1 MKREREAE
9 AVEWMWDILQAL
21 RASGVAEEFFFH
33 GTSDQHL
40 DAILKQVLLTTDVLM
55 DDGEGEEYWAQG
67 TYWATPRLAANYAI
81 DTILERDVDKITQPI
96 LVAVLR
102 EDLAEEGEFAP
113 DQLTLEYPPRV
124 LTLDMGSED
133 LVSEWRECK
142 RQDWESFFSVYK
154 TLVCLG
160 PVGSEKIVVLQSRE
174 CVNKLHR
181 HLEAQAELQ
190 SSESTGSTNSLP
202 STHPGGF
209 F

>member
-81 DTILERDVDKITQPI
+81 DTILERDVDKIT
-96 LVAVLR
+96 
-102 EDLAEEGEFAP
+102 
-113 DQLTLEYPPRV
+113 
-124 LTLDMGSED
+124 
-133 LVSEWRECK
+133 
-142 RQDWESFFSVYK
+142 
-154 TLVCLG
+154 
-160 PVGSEKIVVLQSRE
+160 
-174 CVNKLHR
+174 
-181 HLEAQAELQ
+181 
-190 SSESTGSTNSLP
+190 
-202 STHPGGF
+202 
-209 F
+209 